1 MDNKVSSAKAETPGI
16 DWFCDIWQHRDCTGD
31 TRRIQGDV
39 PRLDDFNNVMSSYK
53 CSFTPIPET
62 ILPPSATE

>member
-53 CSFTPIPET
+53 CFPHANARDAF
-62 ILPPSATE
+62 ATVGD